1 MKSSKQKK
9 QLKILCRRL
18 NRERNRRR
26 EVEKRCADRI
36 HFETLLNEISAG
48 FVNLPVNRIDAAIE
62 AAQRRI
68 CECLDLDLSALWQ
81 WSGSSPH
88 YMTVTRLHSPPEDP
102 EIPKG
107 IDAGEAFP
115 WVLER
120 LLRDEVVVLPTLKI
134 PPEAARDEESRRHF
148 GDRSSVAIPL
158 RTGGE
163 PIIGILNF
171 DTMKSERSWEPSVV
185 KKLCLLAEIFTNALF
200 RKRSEPKLLESR
212 MRLSIA
218 TESAGVGLWVMESA
232 SGALWVTPQTRE
244 LFQLSKHGALDYD
257 NLQQKIDPMDR
268 EHVDKAAKAALLSG
282 EKLEIEFAILH
293 PEEGPRWI
301 KANDKSLP
309 DNHSNGVRLMGAFI
323 DISSHKQV
331 EKQLSLRIQEIEHL
345 TQRVERE
352 NLYLREKIERNSV
365 HKKSSLAVA

>member
-1 MKSSKQKK
+1 MVDGALHYRLQTAIRMDRSEKKTARQLAKAKVKSSKQKK

-18 NRERNRRR
+18 NRERSRRR

-120 LLRDEVVVLPTLKI
+120 LLRD
-134 PPEAARDEESRRHF
+134 
-148 GDRSSVAIPL
+148 
-158 RTGGE
+158 
-163 PIIGILNF
+163 
-171 DTMKSERSWEPSVV
+171 
-185 KKLCLLAEIFTNALF
+185 
-200 RKRSEPKLLESR
+200 
-212 MRLSIA
+212 
-218 TESAGVGLWVMESA
+218 
-232 SGALWVTPQTRE
+232 
-244 LFQLSKHGALDYD
+244 
-257 NLQQKIDPMDR
+257 
-268 EHVDKAAKAALLSG
+268 
-282 EKLEIEFAILH
+282 
-293 PEEGPRWI
+293 
-301 KANDKSLP
+301 
-309 DNHSNGVRLMGAFI
+309 
-323 DISSHKQV
+323 
-331 EKQLSLRIQEIEHL
+331 
-345 TQRVERE
+345 
-352 NLYLREKIERNSV
+352 
-365 HKKSSLAVA
+365 